1 VIPKC
6 LQQLWRYIAFV
17 LLLSVGTTNAVCA
30 QQGSAWDVR
39 TPTYA
44 AGQPHL
50 LIESADSTGMLHIT
64 VGRSVIF
71 RSAKSL
77 SRIYV
82 GNPAVIRS
90 FTSTPSEIVVTGKLT
105 GISSLVLW
113 EITGKHSLY
122 TVSVDPDPAAL
133 QASLDEAF
141 PGAKLRADAS
151 QGRLSI
157 SGAVPDASYA
167 DGVLKLASLYSNDI
181 INSLRVVPVH
191 GKQVQLKLRIVEVD
205 RTKMEQFGVNI
216 FHGGSLPGS
225 VSTGQYSSGTTT
237 SAGIG
242 SALSTG
248 DPLNLFLYSASQN
261 IGATVKDLEQ
271 KQILQVL
278 AEPTLTTLSG
288 HTARFLSGGEFPFP
302 VVQGGAGGTAASV
315 TIMFRPFGV
324 KVDFT
329 PTVTPDGSICLT
341 VNPEV
346 STLDYSNAVT
356 ISGFTVPA
364 LSTRRAE
371 TEVELRNGQSF
382 VVSGLLDHRT
392 TDNFSKIPGIAS
404 IPILG
409 ELFRSKSLQHSVVEL
424 VVIVTATIVDPLSS
438 REPVVEPKMAVPN
451 MERSAFDAQVN
462 ESKKNAAS
470 TPRGH

>member
-1 VIPKC
+1 VIPRC
-6 LQQLWRYIAFV
+6 LRQLWKYIAFV
-17 LLLSVGTTNAVCA
+17 LLLSIGTPNAACA
-30 QQGSAWDVR
+30 QQGSAWDAR
-39 TPTYA
+39 RPPYA

-64 VGRSVIF
+64 LGRSVIF
-71 RSAKSL
+71 RSVKPL
-77 SRIYV
+77 RRIYV
-82 GNPAVIRS
+82 GNPAVLRS
-90 FTSTPSEIVVTGKLT
+90 FTSAPSEIVVTGKSI

-113 EITGKHSLY
+113 EVTGNHSLY

-133 QASLDEAF
+133 QASLDKAF
-141 PGAKLRADAS
+141 PGAKLQAGIS

-157 SGAVPDASYA
+157 SGAVPDPSDA
-167 DGVLKLASLYSNDI
+167 DAVLKLASLYSNDI
-181 INSLRVVPVH
+181 IDSLRVVPVH

-205 RTKMEQFGVNI
+205 RTKLEQLGVNI
-216 FHGGSLPGS
+216 FNGGGSLPGS
-225 VSTGQYSSGTTT
+225 VSTQQFSSGTTT
-237 SAGIG
+237 TAG
-242 SALSTG
+242 SALSLG

-271 KQILQVL
+271 KQILQIL

-288 HTARFLSGGEFPFP
+288 HTARFLSGGEFPVP

-329 PTVTPDGSICLT
+329 PTVTPDGSILLT

-346 STLDYSNAVT
+346 SSLDYSNAVT
-356 ISGFTVPA
+356 ISGFSVPA

-392 TDNFSKIPGIAS
+392 TDNFSRIPGIAS

-409 ELFRSKSLQHSVVEL
+409 ELFRSKSIQRSVVEL

-438 REPVVEPKMAVPN
+438 REPVVEPKMSVPN
-451 MERSAFDAQVN
+451 MQSSAFDTQVN
-462 ESKKNAAS
+462 GSKKNAAS
-470 TPRGH
+470 TPGGH